1 MFTCPLSA
9 SSAPLRES
17 ILHAKAQRT
26 QRLCSWIKVVRV
38 ARRRD
43 AVSSQKPPSHKK
55 ALPYFRPRDAEALP
69 YLQNLLALPNYSDI
83 AGYIESDVG

>member
-26 QRLCSWIKVVRV
+26 QRLYSWIKVVRV

-55 ALPYFRPRDAEALP
+55 HFPTNNHMG
-69 YLQNLLALPNYSDI
+69 YLIRVSQA
-83 AGYIESDVG
+83 AV